1 MKVETGAIVSVHY
14 KGTLTENGEEFDSSE
29 GREPLTFMVGMGQMI
44 PGFEEELM
52 GAEKGEKR
60 TFNLEPERAYGQHDP
75 AGIQKVPKSQF
86 PPEIE
91 VGMVLAAELENG
103 VQMPLKVVEI
113 GEEEVTIDFNH
124 MLAGKT
130 LTFEVEVI
138 ELRDAEKEEVEHG
151 HAHGPEGHS
160 DEQEPNSDKS
170 CADDGCC

>member
-1 MKVETGAIVSVHY
+1 MKVENNMIVTVHY
-14 KGTLTENGEEFDSSE
+14 RGTLTENGDEFDSSH
-29 GREPLTFMVGMGQMI
+29 GRDPLSFMVGTGQMI

-60 TFNLEPERAYGQHDP
+60 TFELEPERAYGQPDP

-91 VGMVLAAELENG
+91 VGMVLAAEMENG
-103 VQMPLKVVEI
+103 VQLPLKVIEI
-113 GEEEVTIDFNH
+113 EEEEITIDFNH

-130 LTFEVEVI
+130 LTFEVEVL
-138 ELRDAEKEEVEHG
+138 ELREASEGEEEHG
-151 HAHGPEGHS
+151 HIHESEVKTDAPES
-160 DEQEPNSDKS
+160 TKD

>member
-1 MKVETGAIVSVHY
+1 MKVENGMVVSVHY
-14 KGTLTENGEEFDSSE
+14 KGTLTENGEKFDSSE
-29 GREPLTFMVGMGQMI
+29 GRDPLMFMVGMGQMI

-60 TFNLEPERAYGQHDP
+60 TFDLEPERAYGQHDP
-75 AGIQKVPKSQF
+75 VGIQKVPKTQF

-91 VGMVLAAELENG
+91 VGMVLAAEMENG
-103 VQMPLKVVEI
+103 MQMPLKVVEI
-113 GEEEVTIDFNH
+113 GEEDVTIDFNH

-138 ELRDAEKEEVEHG
+138 ELREASQEEKEHG
-151 HAHGPEGHS
+151 HAHGPGAQP
-160 DEQEPNSDKS
+160 QESKSEKS